1 MNGETMNSVG
11 QYSKFIVALFGALV
25 NGLTTYYAGS
35 PPHWLPLVITLGT
48 AVTVFLVPNQ
58 PGGAAPAPNTGKTTA
73 PPANNAAG
81 ST

>member
-1 MNGETMNSVG
+1 MNSVG

-25 NGLTTYYAGS
+25 TGLTSYYAGS
-35 PPHWLPLVITLGT
+35 PPHWLSLVVALGT

-58 PGGAAPAPNTGKTTA
+58 PGGPGVAPNTGKTTA
-73 PPANNAAG
+73 GPVNNTAG